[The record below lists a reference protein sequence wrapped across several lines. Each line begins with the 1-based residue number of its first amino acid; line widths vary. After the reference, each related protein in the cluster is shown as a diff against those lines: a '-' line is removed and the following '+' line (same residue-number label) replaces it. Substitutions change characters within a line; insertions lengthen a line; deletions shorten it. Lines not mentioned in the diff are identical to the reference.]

1 MVDGTLYNVV
11 PSNVTPGS
19 GTVDTAKLVVS
30 PLKFVFVSCM
40 HFPFLV
46 MAALNQR
53 FVGKN
58 RIVWQDDLESQS
70 TEVRTRC
77 DW

>member
-1 MVDGTLYNVV
+1 YNVV
-11 PSNVTPGS
+11 PSNVTPGG
-19 GTVDTAKLVVS
+19 GTVDTVKLVVS
-30 PLKFVFVSCM
+30 PLKFVFVSCV

-58 RIVWQDDLESQS
+58 WIVWQDDLESRKTS
-70 TEVRTRC
+70 SRINRS
-77 DW
+77 